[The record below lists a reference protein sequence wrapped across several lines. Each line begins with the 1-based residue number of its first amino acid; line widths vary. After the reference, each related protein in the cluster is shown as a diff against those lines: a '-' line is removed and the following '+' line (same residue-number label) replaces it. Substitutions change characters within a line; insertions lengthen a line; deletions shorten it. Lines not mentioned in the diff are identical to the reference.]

1 MKKIALSCCLM
12 MSSMANAF
20 TLIEDIKVSSDPITV
35 AISGYTDP
43 VIIAS
48 VPTMNDAE
56 AGVVSISNVTSH
68 SFDVQFKEWP
78 YLDGVHGEESVSFF
92 VIEKGR
98 HTLADGSVWEAGK
111 FPMQKGSSHVFFKE
125 SFEHTP
131 HVLLSAQSQNESDAF
146 ALRVSSASTQTF
158 GVTLQEQEDG
168 NEHGE
173 ESIGYL
179 AVYSQ
184 DKRGPLDTD
193 GLYYTLRQEAINQD
207 GLSVEPGTLLI
218 QEEQSKDPET
228 AHLLELTSLLKIGNQ
243 LFAQDNTR
251 YGADPMSLRYK
262 APVDYIIEPGEQTG
276 EFGNIALLG
285 TNGLTEASY
294 SVKVK
299 HRLHAPAAGFDGYN
313 KGTLINS
320 DSPGKVTQGMWV
332 YTLPV
337 ENWLQVA
344 FNQTAYIT
352 SFRVVQYKAAS
363 DPGMGPKDVILQV
376 SYDNQTFTDHE
387 AFTLEKSLDQ
397 TIQLSKPA
405 VGKYIR
411 LKVNSTQGH
420 DYIVIGEL
428 EYYGGFVK
436 GEITDPVEPPAPS
449 LGTTCETIKAAN
461 PSASSGLYQV
471 DPDGQGG
478 NDAFDAYCD
487 MDRQGGGWMLV
498 ANHKDGLDTLNSVTP
513 LLPGTVGVVGATQW
527 QSARDNMT
535 TGMMFVDEHQ
545 RVSTI
550 SKAKLNNG
558 NCVSPGQVADLT
570 SPAQPYDTYVLWQ
583 DESNGCSLSGLDY
596 SYIALGTKYGSR
608 GEDYLIS
615 GASLFQFNVK
625 FDVWPYADERFSA
638 QEQNALLYY
647 IK

>member
-35 AISGYTDP
+35 AIHGYTDP

-48 VPTMNDAE
+48 VPTMNDKQ
-56 AGVVSISNVTSH
+56 AGVVSISNVTSS

-111 FPMQKGSSHVFFKE
+111 FPMHSGSSHVFFKE

-131 HVLLSAQSQNESDAF
+131 HVLLTAQSQNESDAF
-146 ALRVSSASTQTF
+146 ALRVSSASSQTF

-168 NEHGE
+168 NGHGE

-179 AVYSQ
+179 AVFSQ
-184 DKRGPLDTD
+184 DKRGALDTD

-218 QEEQSKDPET
+218 QEEQSKDQET

-251 YGADPMSLRYK
+251 YGSDPMSLRYR

-294 SVKVK
+294 TASRTHSHHKT
-299 HRLHAPAAGFDGYN
+299 AGGFDGYN
-313 KGTLINS
+313 SGTLINS
-320 DSPGKVTQGMWV
+320 DSPGKVTKGIWISTV
-332 YTLPV
+332 K
-337 ENWLQVA
+337 EKHWLQVA
-344 FNQTAYIT
+344 FNQAAYIT
-352 SFRVVQYKAAS
+352 SFRIVQYSGAS
-363 DPGMGPKDVILQV
+363 DPGMGPKDVTLQV
-376 SYDNQTFTDHE
+376 SYDNQTFIDHE
-387 AFTLEKSLDQ
+387 SFELEKSLDQ
-397 TIQLSKPA
+397 TVKLSKPA

-411 LKVNSTQGH
+411 LKIDSTQGH
-420 DYIVIGEL
+420 SYHVISEL

-436 GEITDPVEPPAPS
+436 GEITDPVEPPAS
-449 LGTTCETIKAAN
+449 VQGTSCETIKAAN
-461 PSASSGLYQV
+461 PSAASGLYQV

-478 NDAFDAYCD
+478 HDAFDAYCE
-487 MDRQGGGWMLV
+487 MNHLGGGWMLV
-498 ANHKDGLDTLNSVTP
+498 ASHQDGLELLNSVTP
-513 LLPGTVGVVGATQW
+513 VVPQSIGVTGTTEW

-535 TGMMFVDEHQ
+535 TGMMFIDEHQ
-545 RVSTI
+545 RVSMI
-550 SKAKLNNG
+550 SKAKLDNG
-558 NCVSPGQVADLT
+558 NCANLSQTSNLM
-570 SPAQPYDTYVLWQ
+570 SPAAPYDTYVLWQ
-583 DESNGCSLSGLDY
+583 NEQNGCSLSGLDY
-596 SYIALGTKYGSR
+596 SYIALGTKYGAR
-608 GEDYLIS
+608 GESYLIS
-615 GASLFQFNVK
+615 GASLFQFDVK

-638 QEQNALLYY
+638 QEQNALWYY